1 MTARSDA
8 QKAHQRKPAAVLE
21 LDLDYCENEY
31 GVGVCTAGRTAETGT
46 AQSGGA
52 STLQLRAGASGVDN
66 FYTGKW
72 LGLRSGAGAVQAR
85 KITGYVGATKV
96 ATVSPAWGAK
106 YAQEVLADNP
116 VAYWRLGESSGA
128 MAFDESGNGYHGT
141 YVGGVRLGESGPLQS
156 DDAGTCVRFDGGNI
170 TDYFLLDPF
179 NGFPGGNLSC
189 EFWVKCT
196 GSGDGLV
203 AYGGGNNFM
212 FFGQT
217 AINIYMG
224 TNIATGVNVADGEW
238 HHLVLTWVKATG
250 ALKLYKDGVEAFSG
264 THNAGGTITNGLPL
278 FIGQEPD
285 SGTPPYNFDA
295 TQAMP
300 GSVCEL
306 AFYDAV
312 LSPTRVLEHYQAGIQ
327 NTPSASFIPDSSTV
341 YDVIDRSN
349 ACYNVFAGD
358 SPCQDPAN
366 YVKGVKTIKVCTRG
380 MPIPA
385 GELIRPYLAKVS
397 PTASE
402 ISTDKGLAPRSRTS
416 VDMVDE
422 PCRDDLDKYIDDRA
436 APAGG
441 TFWPRLMARNP
452 NAAGRMAR
460 LRRGYVV
467 DPWDWNTFQ
476 TELFII
482 EALQGPNKQDVT
494 TAVLVDLVKLLDRT
508 MIPPPTDGKLLADLA
523 ATSDAGTAR
532 GGSIN
537 TIVLREKASPID
549 DFYNGQEVF
558 ILENTGAGQRRV
570 ISDYVGAT
578 RTATLATNWQVTPDA
593 LSVYEV
599 APLEFEM
606 PNGSGAQY
614 PSPGAEPEFVKI
626 GKEVIRYTA
635 KSGDKLQWADGSYRA
650 QFGTARDDHKA
661 KDGVQLCRA
670 WVDKPFKTVAQ
681 NILNEGGVGD
691 TYIDLAQLAK
701 EDADWLGLAR
711 ITVCIADPEK
721 SSDLYA
727 DLLKDVMMMS
737 WWHPVEQKV
746 KFKVDMPELGGGSF
760 AFTDDQL
767 MLRET
772 DPVRLDEE
780 RITRAAVDFELDSAT
795 EDLKKRTSYR
805 TIELFVDGVR
815 EGANSYGDVRQSL
828 RASRWF
834 TEANEI
840 LAKANVARRLRRLG
854 DAPWRIRLKL
864 DPRDEAVLGALGDL
878 TTRKIVTAAGN
889 PKTVR
894 CRVMRLADRGSHF
907 EGELRTTG
915 FQGRYAFI
923 APAGQPDYGAASEAQ
938 RAYWYISNGAVMSD
952 GSPAYIFP

>member
-8 QKAHQRKPAAVLE
+8 QKVHERKPAAVLE
-21 LDLDYCENEY
+21 LDLDYCDNTF
-31 GVGVCTAGRTAETGT
+31 GVSPCTAGRVNSGT
-46 AQSGGA
+46 LQSGGTTVVRLA
-52 STLQLRAGASGVDN
+52 AGASAVND
-66 FYTGKW
+66 FYNGMT
-72 LGLRSGAGAVQAR
+72 LRS
-85 KITGYVGATKV
+85 TGGTGSGQERRIVDYVGATRD
-96 ATVSPAWGAK
+96 ATVSPGFSPA
-106 YAQEVLADNP
+106 LD
-116 VAYWRLGESSGA
+116 
-128 MAFDESGNGYHGT
+128 GT
-141 YVGGVRLGESGPLQS
+141 
-156 DDAGTCVRFDGGNI
+156 T
-170 TDYFLLDPF
+170 T
-179 NGFPGGNLSC
+179 
-189 EFWVKCT
+189 
-196 GSGDGLV
+196 
-203 AYGGGNNFM
+203 
-212 FFGQT
+212 
-217 AINIYMG
+217 
-224 TNIATGVNVADGEW
+224 
-238 HHLVLTWVKATG
+238 
-250 ALKLYKDGVEAFSG
+250 
-264 THNAGGTITNGLPL
+264 
-278 FIGQEPD
+278 
-285 SGTPPYNFDA
+285 
-295 TQAMP
+295 
-300 GSVCEL
+300 
-306 AFYDAV
+306 
-312 LSPTRVLEHYQAGIQ
+312 
-327 NTPSASFIPDSSTV
+327 
-341 YDVIDRSN
+341 YDVIDRPN

-366 YVKGVKTIKVCTRG
+366 YVKGVKTIKFCTRG

-385 GELIRPYLAKVS
+385 GEHIRPYLAKVS

-422 PCRDDLDKYIDDRA
+422 PCRDDLDKYVDDRA
-436 APAGG
+436 TPAGG

-452 NAAGRMAR
+452 NAAARPAR

-494 TAVLVDLVKLLDRT
+494 TAVLADLVKLLERT
-508 MIPPPTDGKLLADLA
+508 MIPVPTDGKLLADLA

-532 GGSIN
+532 GGTIN
-537 TIVLREKASPID
+537 TIVLREKASAID

-558 ILENTGAGQRRV
+558 IFENTGAGQRRV
-570 ISDYVGAT
+570 ISDYDGAS

-599 APLEFEM
+599 APLELEM
-606 PNGSGAQY
+606 PSGAGAQY
-614 PSPGAEPEFVKI
+614 PAPGAEPEFVRI
-626 GKEVIRYTA
+626 GDEVIRYTA

-650 QFGTARDDHKA
+650 QFDTGRAQHKA

-681 NILNEGGVGD
+681 DILNEGGVGD
-691 TYIDLAQLAK
+691 TYVDLTQLAK
-701 EDADWLGLAR
+701 EDADWLGLAV
-711 ITVCIADPEK
+711 ITACIADPEK

-772 DPVRLDEE
+772 DPVRLDED
-780 RITRAAVDFELDSAT
+780 RITRAAVDFELASAT

-815 EGANSYGDVRQSL
+815 EGTNSYGDVRQSL

-840 LAKANVARRLRRLG
+840 LAKANVARKLRRLG

-864 DPRDEAVLGALGDL
+864 DPRDEAVLGALGDI
-878 TTRKIVTAAGN
+878 TSRKIVTAAGN

-894 CRVMRLADRGSHF
+894 CRVMRLADRGSHL

-923 APAGQPDYGAASEAQ
+923 APNGQPDYGAASEAQ